1 MITDMGRDLQN
12 IDDDI
17 LYAKRVI
24 KEKLCKDSDI
34 IKYLHNE
41 ELERVGAE
49 PDEYFGKNILPF
61 IRVPGT
67 LDKVKNFICFSVDDI
82 EDVAWNEA
90 MKTQYIQVQIF
101 CHADDID
108 TGLGISRHDLLSYF
122 VRDILNWSNI
132 IGLQFKLVYNRES
145 VTDTNF
151 SCRLLKFEVTKPNS
165 MRGVMQPIPRKND
178 KVNNHGIIVRD

>member
-1 MITDMGRDLQN
+1 MITEMGRDLQN

-17 LYAKRVI
+17 LFAKRVI

-34 IKYLHNE
+34 IKYLNNK
-41 ELERVGAE
+41 ELERVNAD
-49 PDEYFGKNILPF
+49 PDDYFGVNIYPF
-61 IRVPGT
+61 IRIPGT

-82 EDVAWNEA
+82 EPVTDNEI

-108 TGLGISRHDLLSYF
+108 TGLGIARHDLLSYF
-122 VRDILNWSNI
+122 VRDILNWSNV

-151 SCRLLKFEVTKPNS
+151 SCRLLKFEATKPNS
-165 MRGVMQPIPRKND
+165 MRGVMQPKPRKND
-178 KVNNHGIIVRD
+178 KVHNGIIVRD